1 MPLQRQKAIVTL
13 IDYSIDTIHVP
24 PVTPRGIVSMIIVLH
39 INVTLFLRICV
50 HVVRLPTMNLFQFPK

>member
-13 IDYSIDTIHVP
+13 IDYSIDTIP
-24 PVTPRGIVSMIIVLH
+24 PVTPRGTVSMIIVLH

-50 HVVRLPTMNLFQFPK
+50 HVVRLPTMNLFQFP